1 MRMRLRWLFHPLI
14 ALPLLASCA
23 LVDRDA
29 TLEYSAPPRE
39 AAAPLAEH
47 APRVAVVVR
56 DVVDRRKE
64 AEHVGEVRNGFGM
77 HTADV
82 HTKGD
87 PAAWLRHAVRTE
99 LQRAGYDVVEP
110 QQRADLVI
118 DAHLQTAHCTAYM
131 SYEGEVCIAVKALSH
146 GRAVVDGVYTGKG
159 GAGVNWTATDESFGE
174 TLDLALQDAL
184 VQFAHDLRKAN
195 GEAVSS
201 RAP

>member
-1 MRMRLRWLFHPLI
+1 MRPRFRWLFHPLI
-14 ALPLLASCA
+14 ALPLLSSCA
-23 LVDRDA
+23 LVD
-29 TLEYSAPPRE
+29 
-39 AAAPLAEH
+39 
-47 APRVAVVVR
+47 R

-146 GRAVVDGVYTGKG
+146 GRSVVDGVYTGKG

>member
-23 LVDRDA
+23 FVDREA
-29 TLEYSAPPRE
+29 TLDYSAPARE
-39 AAAPLAEH
+39 NPAPLAEH
-47 APRVAVVVR
+47 APRVASGVR

-64 AEHVGEVRNGFGM
+64 TEHVGEIRNGVGM
-77 HTADV
+77 NTADV

-87 PAAWLRHAVRTE
+87 PAAWMRHALRTE

-110 QQRADLVI
+110 QQRADLVV
-118 DAHLQTAHCTAYM
+118 DAQLQTMHCTAYM
-131 SYEGEVCIAVKALSH
+131 NYEGEVCVAVKALCN
-146 GRAVVDGVYTGKG
+146 GRAIVDGVYTGKG
-159 GAGVNWTATDESFGE
+159 GAGVNWSATDKSFGE

-184 VQFAHDLRKAN
+184 VQFARDVRKAN
-195 GEAVSS
+195 GEAISS